1 MLQMPIEPL
10 PDASLRDAL
19 RDRLARDWNHLKDKV
34 RATFGRLTDDDV
46 TAVSGRYDELSRRL
60 SGTYGY
66 DAARTDE
73 EISRFV
79 SEGGASA
86 VVSTPPE
93 DTQALDHR
101 GMGAG
106 VGRNDVPVSPA
117 PMRLSEPHAPPPRSR

>member
-1 MLQMPIEPL
+1 MLQNPIEPL
-10 PDASLRDAL
+10 PNASLRDSL
-19 RDRLARDWNHLKDKV
+19 RDRLARDWHHLKDKV

-46 TAVSGRYDELSRRL
+46 TAVSGRYDELSRRV

-79 SEGGASA
+79 SEGGHSA
-86 VVSTPPE
+86 AVTTPVE
-93 DTQALDHR
+93 DAEAVDHR

-106 VGRNDVPVSPA
+106 VGRNDRPVPPA
-117 PMRLSEPHAPPPRSR
+117 PVRLSEPNAPPQRTR